1 MTQTISL
8 TPRLTALYEEYLAA
22 DKDYDIIWDTCCDH
36 GYLGQR
42 ILANQP
48 RGQIVFVDQVITITK
63 RLSQCLQSQPHTN
76 YHVLTQDITELKLAV
91 DKSHLVFI
99 AGIGG
104 KLIAEILPSLLAN
117 NKSPIDFI
125 FCPSTSVYS
134 LRNYLSNHSF
144 SLLSEKIVTDNNRF
158 YEVIRVRFEAD
169 RNDSV
174 SLLGLMW
181 DGNNSAHHQYLK
193 NLVTLY
199 QTRLMG
205 SKSVAAEEILA
216 LYQRCYRDNFT

>member
-1 MTQTISL
+1 MSQTISL
-8 TPRLTALYEEYLAA
+8 PPRLAALYQEYLAA
-22 DKDYDIIWDTCCDH
+22 EKDYDVIWDTCCDH
-36 GYLGQR
+36 GYLGQS
-42 ILANQP
+42 ILANKP
-48 RGQIVFVDQVITITK
+48 RGQLVFVDQVISITK
-63 RLSQCLQSQPHTN
+63 ELSEHLQSQPHTN

-91 DKSHLVFI
+91 DKSHLVII

-104 KLIAEILPSLLAN
+104 KLMAEILSGILAN

-144 SLLSEKIVTDNNRF
+144 SLLSEKIVADNNRF

-169 RNDSV
+169 TSDRV
-174 SLLGLMW
+174 SLMGLMW
-181 DGNNSAHHQYLK
+181 DGNNSGHHQYLK

-205 SKSVAAEEILA
+205 SNAVAAQEILA
-216 LYQRCYRDNFT
+216 LYQDCYSENFS